1 MFKNIQRFLYCVAM
15 LPLLLVAVQGFAQ
28 IGNCFSVGE
37 TGQFEVKPAPGV
49 SYCWK
54 VTEKPN
60 RDKGAETN
68 KVTYLT
74 AQCNPAIR
82 LKWEKAGTYYIS
94 VTGFNQDGCSNMKV
108 FQVNVA
114 DNHIPVAND
123 DYAST
128 NWLRSIRIDLLKNDH
143 DANNDLDTSSLKIL
157 TKGENGEVIP
167 GRTGAITYQPIR
179 NRTGIDRFYYRIC
192 DSADQC
198 DTAMVSIEMREPP
211 LHLPEGISPNGDGVN
226 DHFIIGGLE
235 AYPKSSLTIFRRD
248 GVIIYCNDDY
258 QNDWEGL
265 QNDRK
270 NNPRPLP
277 SGTYYYLLQLGS
289 TNRVIKGFIYVTE

>member
-1 MFKNIQRFLYCVAM
+1 MFKNSRLSRYCFAM
-15 LPLLLVAVQGFAQ
+15 LSLLLVVVQGFAQ

-54 VTEKPN
+54 VTEN
-60 RDKGAETN
+60 ATRDKGAETD

-74 AQCNPAIR
+74 NQCNPAIR

-94 VTGFNQDGCSNMKV
+94 VTGFNLNGCSNRKV
-108 FQVNVA
+108 FRVNVA
-114 DNHIPVAND
+114 DNHVPVAND
-123 DYAST
+123 DYVST

-143 DANNDLDTSSLKIL
+143 DFNHDLDTSSLKIL
-157 TKGENGEVIP
+157 TQPENGEVISDQ
-167 GRTGAITYQPIR
+167 TGTIIYRPIR

-192 DSADQC
+192 NSSNQC
-198 DTAMVSIEMREPP
+198 DTAMVSIEMSDPP
-211 LHLPEGISPNGDGVN
+211 LHIPEAISPNGDGIN
-226 DHFIIGGLE
+226 DQYIIVGLE

-248 GVIIYCNDDY
+248 GVMIYRNDDY
-258 QNDWEGL
+258 QNDWEGF

-277 SGTYYYLLQLGS
+277 SGTYYSLLQLGG
-289 TNRVIKGFIYVTE
+289 TNRVIKGFIYVAE